1 MNLNELKSWIPVSR
15 DSDFP
20 IQNLPYGIFSTK
32 ERSPRAGV
40 AIGDLI
46 LDLALLHE
54 RGFFAECGLPAD
66 SVFLHDTLNEF
77 IRLGK
82 PTWQKIRAR
91 LIRLLEENSTEIRN
105 ETQLFVNQNEAVM
118 HMPVHVPDYTDFY
131 SSLEHASNV
140 GKMFRPD
147 QPPLLPNW
155 KHMPI
160 GYHGRASSIRVSGT
174 PFHRPKGQFKPV
186 TEERPVFG
194 PSRQLDIELEM
205 AFILGK
211 ENSLGKPISTS
222 EAEDHIFGM
231 VLFNDFSARDIQAWE
246 YVPLG
251 PFLGKNFFSSVSPW
265 VVTLEALEPFRV
277 VGPMQD
283 VPILDYL
290 KTDGKRNFD
299 IHLDVFLTPQDGQEN
314 RICRSNHK
322 FLYWNIAQQLA
333 HHTVNG
339 CNMRVGDMCAS
350 GTISAPDES
359 GFGSMLELSWRGQK
373 PIQLQHGGTRTF
385 IEDGDTLTIRG
396 YCENNHFRIGFGE
409 VTNRILPAL

>member
-1 MNLNELKSWIPVSR
+1 MNLNNLKSWIPVSR
-15 DSDFP
+15 GSDFP

-32 ERSPRAGV
+32 ERSPRAGI

-54 RGFFAECGLPAD
+54 RNFLSDCGLPAEP
-66 SVFLHDTLNEF
+66 VFLNDTLNGF

-82 PTWQKIRAR
+82 PTWQKVRAR
-91 LIRLLEENSTEIRN
+91 LIQLLEESSFEIRN
-105 ETQLFVNQNEAVM
+105 DVDLFVKQNEASM

-131 SSLEHASNV
+131 SSMEHASNV

-147 QPPLLPNW
+147 QPSLLPNW

-160 GYHGRASSIRVSGT
+160 GYHGRASSIMISGT
-174 PFHRPKGQFKPV
+174 SFQRPKGQFKPV
-186 TEERPVFG
+186 TEERPIFG
-194 PSRQLDIELEM
+194 PTRQLDIELEM
-205 AFILGK
+205 AFILGR
-211 ENSLGKPISTS
+211 ENPLGNAINAA
-222 EAEDHIFGM
+222 EAEDYIFGM
-231 VLFNDFSARDIQAWE
+231 VLFNDYSARDIQAWE

-265 VVTLEALEPFRV
+265 IVTLDALEPFRV
-277 VGPMQD
+277 EGPAQD
-283 VPILDYL
+283 EPLLPYL
-290 KTDGKRNFD
+290 KTEGKRNFD
-299 IHLDVFLTPQDGQEN
+299 IGLEVFLTPQNGVEN

-396 YCENNHFRIGFGE
+396 YCDNGDFRIGFGE
-409 VTNRILPAL
+409 VTNQILPAS

>member
-15 DSDFP
+15 KSDFP
-20 IQNLPYGIFSTK
+20 IQNLPFGIFSTK

-46 LDLALLHE
+46 LDLALLYE
-54 RGFFAECGLPAD
+54 RGFLPDCGLPAEPI
-66 SVFLHDTLNEF
+66 FLRDTLNDF

-82 PTWQKIRAR
+82 PTWQKLRVR
-91 LIRLLEENSTEIRN
+91 LIELLEETSIEIRN
-105 ETQLFVNQNEAVM
+105 EYDLFVKQDEAVM

-131 SSLEHASNV
+131 SSMEHASNV

-160 GYHGRASSIRVSGT
+160 GYHGRASSIMVSGT
-174 PFHRPKGQFKPV
+174 PFHRPKGQFKPA
-186 TEERPVFG
+186 TEERPIFG

-205 AFILGK
+205 AFIIGK
-211 ENSLGKPISTS
+211 ENPLGKAISS
-222 EAEDHIFGM
+222 VEAEDHIFGM
-231 VLFNDFSARDIQAWE
+231 VLFNDYSARDIQAWE

-265 VVTLEALEPFRV
+265 IVTLEALEPFRV
-277 VGPMQD
+277 QGPVQD

-290 KTDGKRNFD
+290 KTEGKRNFD
-299 IHLDVFLTPQDGQEN
+299 IQLDVFLTPENGEEN
-314 RICRSNHK
+314 RICHSNHK

-385 IEDGDTLTIRG
+385 IEDGDALTIRG
-396 YCENNHFRIGFGE
+396 YAENDHFRIGFGE
-409 VTNRILPAL
+409 VTNQILPTL